1 MLSRKKKNYKKIIKR
16 QSQHFNHIQNSKRIA
31 NEKNRV
37 FFYQW
42 MLCFAVVPYVMLNS
56 FIQWYHMLND
66 QMKAFISVASY
77 VVYMKSLKHVL
88 AYRICILN
96 CMTKC
101 KRHHDIHLIE
111 LMIFIYSPW
120 TSIVSLVK
128 STA

>member
-1 MLSRKKKNYKKIIKR
+1 MLSRKKNYKKIIKR

-37 FFYQW
+37 FLPMDALFCSGTICDVK
-42 MLCFAVVPYVMLNS
+42 L
-56 FIQWYHMLND
+56 IHWYHMLND
-66 QMKAFISVASY
+66 QIKAFISVASY

-101 KRHHDIHLIE
+101 KRHHEIHFIE
-111 LMIFIYSPW
+111 LMIFIYSLW

-128 STA
+128 RIA